1 MRKAEKAQIIYF
13 VLYGH
18 KYTMICNTLF
28 TLINWSLTYPNSL
41 KLPELRVA
49 TDCNKL

>member
-1 MRKAEKAQIIYF
+1 MKKAEKTQIIYF

-28 TLINWSLTYPNSL
+28 TVIN
-41 KLPELRVA
+41 
-49 TDCNKL
+49 